1 YTDFQSVETNQT
13 AHISLQSSINVK
25 EHCHPKAKNKT
36 DAPIPQRARPAH
48 SSNAAVSPA
57 CPAVSPTRPQHL
69 SAAGEGGSRPNQ
81 KESQAQKYK
90 NRKKSLQ
97 RWDRY
102 IFQLLS
108 GNDRGFQAVF
118 LPKPSTFYIPN

>member
-1 YTDFQSVETNQT
+1 YTDDQSVETNQT

-25 EHCHPKAKNKT
+25 QHCHPKAKNKT

-90 NRKKSLQ
+90 NLKKSQ
-97 RWDRY
+97 KKGKIQY
-102 IFQLLS
+102 IQSLNGLLCA
-108 GNDRGFQAVF
+108 R
-118 LPKPSTFYIPN
+118 